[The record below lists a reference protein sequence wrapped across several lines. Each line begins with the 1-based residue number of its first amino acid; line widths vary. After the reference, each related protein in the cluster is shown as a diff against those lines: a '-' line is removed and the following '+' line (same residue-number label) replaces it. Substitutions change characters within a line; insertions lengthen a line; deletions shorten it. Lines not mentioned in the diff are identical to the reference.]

1 MVRTL
6 QNILRNFQVYNT
18 LLLTLDTMLYISFL
32 EPVHLTLE
40 SSYPSPLW
48 GTHVHLWMIH
58 VNVQQKQPQYC
69 KVISLHLNK

>member
-1 MVRTL
+1 MMRTL

-48 GTHVHLWMIH
+48 GTHVHPWMIH
-58 VNVQQKQPQYC
+58 VSVREKQPQYC
-69 KVISLHLNK
+69 KVISLQLK